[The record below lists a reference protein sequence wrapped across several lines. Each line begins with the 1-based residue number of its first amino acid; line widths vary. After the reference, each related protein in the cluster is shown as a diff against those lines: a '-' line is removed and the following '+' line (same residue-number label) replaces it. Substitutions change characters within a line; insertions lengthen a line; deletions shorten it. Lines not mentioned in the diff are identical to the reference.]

1 MLQRA
6 SVRYLAAFALTIL
19 ATAGLAAVAAAPATV
34 VAADSQWGPTPPP
47 AAASV
52 ATVTLAVADDSQWG

>member
-1 MLQRA
+1 MLQRV
-6 SVRYLAAFALTIL
+6 SVRSLAAFALTIL

-47 AAASV
+47 
-52 ATVTLAVADDSQWG
+52 TVTPATLAVADDSQWG